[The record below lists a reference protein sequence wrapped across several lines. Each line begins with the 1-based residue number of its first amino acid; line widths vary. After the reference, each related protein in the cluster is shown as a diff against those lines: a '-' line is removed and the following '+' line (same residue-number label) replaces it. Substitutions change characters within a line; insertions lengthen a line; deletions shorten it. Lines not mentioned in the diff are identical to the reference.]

1 MAHDRSLDAPAVQA
15 SARATTRGGTFNS
28 LLDALTRP
36 GFLLPLYMAS
46 LFLSAFLMF
55 WVQPLIAKM
64 VLPLLGGTPMVWTT
78 CMVFFQALLLAGYG
92 YAHFTFQKL
101 GPRRQAL
108 LHLVFVAASLLLL
121 PVGFGADW
129 VPPASTYPVGWILLL
144 LTVAVG
150 GPFFVLSATAPT
162 LQAWFARSD
171 HPAGTDPYFLYVT
184 SNLGSFVGL
193 IAFPLFAEL
202 FLTVPQQTTVW
213 SAVYVAFALLIVL
226 AALSAQRARETSS
239 AVEIEPAPTMPLA
252 EAPPVA
258 RRAAPDAKTL
268 GRWLLLSFAPSSLL
282 LGLTNFVTTDLAAV
296 PMLWVIPLAAY
307 LATFMIAF
315 ATKPPIPHWLATLV
329 QPFIALPVMILFFWG
344 YTDADWWIIVLHF
357 VAFFITALVCHGELA
372 RTRPDPKHLTAFYLI
387 MSLGG
392 VMGGIFNA
400 IVAPHLF
407 TLPLEYPLV
416 MVLALLLRPPSDE
429 GARQA
434 RIDWYYGVG
443 ALIAVAAVMLILREM
458 KNDVGEELRNMVSV
472 GIALAIFVAHR
483 RPIRL
488 GLAAAAILG
497 VGWFLPLS
505 EDKPVYAGRNFF
517 GLIRVWKETGPEA
530 KVITLT
536 HGTTTHGG
544 QLLDPKRRLEP
555 ILYYV
560 LGSPLPQLLSMP
572 TVAHAD
578 RPIAVVGLGTGTVAC
593 LGRPGQRLTFYE
605 IDPEI
610 EKVARDKSLFTFL
623 AECPTKTDVV
633 LGDGRLTI
641 AKAPDKGYAAIVL
654 DAFTSD
660 AVPIHLLTREA
671 LRLYLTKLRE
681 DGIIVFNISNRY
693 LDLGPVLARLAADAK
708 IDAYIQEFSSPDPND
723 DTIAETTWVAMAR
736 PGPGSA
742 QIAEYKHW
750 KRLEPPKGGRVWTDA
765 YSNILSIMKW

>member
-1 MAHDRSLDAPAVQA
+1 MAHDRGLDAPAVQA
-15 SARATTRGGTFNS
+15 SATALPRVGFLDP

-36 GFLLPLYMAS
+36 GFLLPLYMAA

-108 LHLVFVAASLLLL
+108 LHLVFVAGSLLLL
-121 PVGFGADW
+121 PVGFGAEW

-144 LTVAVG
+144 LLVAVG

-184 SNLGSFVGL
+184 SNLGSFIGL
-193 IAFPLFAEL
+193 IAFPLFAEF

-213 SAVYVAFALLIVL
+213 SSIYAVFALLIVL
-226 AALSAQRARETSS
+226 AALSAQRARQTASV
-239 AVEIEPAPTMPLA
+239 ADVEPAPTMPLA
-252 EAPPVA
+252 ESVPVA
-258 RRAAPDAKTL
+258 RRAAPDMKTL
-268 GRWLLLSFAPSSLL
+268 GRWLLLAFAPSSLL

-315 ATKPPIPHWLATLV
+315 ATKPPIPHWLAVLT
-329 QPFIALPVMILFFWG
+329 QPFVVLPVMILFFWG
-344 YTDADWWIIVLHF
+344 YTDADWWIIALHF
-357 VAFFITALVCHGELA
+357 VAFFVTALVCHGELA
-372 RTRPDPKHLTAFYLI
+372 RTRPDPQHLTAFYLI
-387 MSLGG
+387 MSAGG

-407 TLPLEYPLV
+407 TLPLEYPMV
-416 MVLALLLRPPSDE
+416 MVLALLLRPPADPDANKARLDLYI
-429 GARQA
+429 GA
-434 RIDWYYGVG
+434 GV
-443 ALIAVAAVMLILREM
+443 LAATVVGMLILRGM
-458 KNDVGEELRNMVSV
+458 KTDPGEELRNIVSV
-472 GIALAIFVAHR
+472 AIALTIFAVHN
-483 RPIRL
+483 RPVRL

-497 VGWFLPLS
+497 AGWFLPIK
-505 EDKPVYAGRNFF
+505 EEKPVYAGRNFF

-530 KVITLT
+530 KMITLT

-560 LGSPLPQLLSMP
+560 LGSPLTQLLGLP
-572 TVAHAD
+572 TVAQAD

-623 AECPTKTDVV
+623 AECPTKTDIV

-641 AKAPDKGYAAIVL
+641 AKAPANGYAAIVL

-660 AVPIHLLTREA
+660 AVPIHLMTREA
-671 LRLYLTKLRE
+671 LQLYLTKLRE
-681 DGIIVFNISNRY
+681 DGIVVFHISNRY
-693 LDLGPVLARLAADAK
+693 LDLAPVLARLAADQK
-708 IDAYIQEFSSPDPND
+708 LDAYIQEFNSPDPND
-723 DTIAETTWVAMAR
+723 DTIAETTWVVMAR

-750 KRLEPPKGGRVWTDA
+750 KRLEPGKKGRVWTDA
-765 YSNILSIMKW
+765 YSNILSTMKW